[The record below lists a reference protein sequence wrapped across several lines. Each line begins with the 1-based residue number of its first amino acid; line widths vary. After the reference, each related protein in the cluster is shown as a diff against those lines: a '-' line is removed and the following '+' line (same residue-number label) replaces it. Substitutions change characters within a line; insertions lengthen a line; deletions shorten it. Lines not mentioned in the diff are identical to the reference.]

1 MKQVIATS
9 TGSFA
14 EINNARKCLLAVL
27 DGRGPTSQ
35 PDTLNTFP
43 TEPSSEEEKDASYG
57 AVVNPRKDEE
67 LEELGLLDQG
77 QEIEGSSQPMI
88 YDSETIFQTY
98 LTHFYE
104 KKLTDIQIT
113 FDIKITWDN
122 QDSKVILTPNPSC
135 NRKKFLAANEV
146 FVSFY
151 QDVHKNMT
159 LKRLTLENTS
169 GDKRKII
176 LRISKEFS
184 VLIER
189 SEDRKQWTTYGE
201 EESVEAALDELRK
214 AGRVRLE
221 PLARPDGSS
230 KSADDNTDQSNTD
243 LVKTLPGNVKI
254 SVYQGDITE
263 EKVEAIV
270 NAANEWLSHGAG
282 VALAIKD
289 KGGRVID
296 KESRE
301 ITNRRGHLKVGEA
314 VHTSSGHLPC
324 KYIIHS
330 VGPEWRKE
338 GDKNSRKLLRAAC
351 LNSLTEAEQ
360 LEVDS
365 IVLPAISSGIYGMPK
380 EVCAEV
386 MFDAVEEYSTQ
397 LVPQQGFAVTDIRFV
412 NIDDATVKVFRDEF
426 VKRYGSSR
434 GAHPT
439 RQSSFKGKSKTKNG
453 HFQEERE
460 VSATEK
466 HKRENKSG
474 NPGPAKPLHS
484 SHMSGGGRRN
494 RSSKKNDNSSGAG
507 EPPPSSNSG
516 HRQSSSGTGTAE
528 RRSYSEVATSAPD
541 DTARGATSGVFGKG
555 HSASPSSKEPQG
567 ICSDC
572 SIFSVEQLV
581 FVCFVPRVLFRELDG
596 SAYGVNCLPQS

>member
-1 MKQVIATS
+1 MKQVITTS

-57 AVVNPRKDEE
+57 AVVIPRKDEE

-189 SEDRKQWTTYGE
+189 SEDRKQ
-201 EESVEAALDELRK
+201 
-214 AGRVRLE
+214 
-221 PLARPDGSS
+221 
-230 KSADDNTDQSNTD
+230 
-243 LVKTLPGNVKI
+243 
-254 SVYQGDITE
+254 
-263 EKVEAIV
+263 
-270 NAANEWLSHGAG
+270 
-282 VALAIKD
+282 
-289 KGGRVID
+289 
-296 KESRE
+296 
-301 ITNRRGHLKVGEA
+301 
-314 VHTSSGHLPC
+314 
-324 KYIIHS
+324 
-330 VGPEWRKE
+330 
-338 GDKNSRKLLRAAC
+338 
-351 LNSLTEAEQ
+351 
-360 LEVDS
+360 
-365 IVLPAISSGIYGMPK
+365 
-380 EVCAEV
+380 
-386 MFDAVEEYSTQ
+386 
-397 LVPQQGFAVTDIRFV
+397 
-412 NIDDATVKVFRDEF
+412 
-426 VKRYGSSR
+426 
-434 GAHPT
+434 
-439 RQSSFKGKSKTKNG
+439 
-453 HFQEERE
+453 
-460 VSATEK
+460 
-466 HKRENKSG
+466 
-474 NPGPAKPLHS
+474 
-484 SHMSGGGRRN
+484 
-494 RSSKKNDNSSGAG
+494 
-507 EPPPSSNSG
+507 
-516 HRQSSSGTGTAE
+516 
-528 RRSYSEVATSAPD
+528 
-541 DTARGATSGVFGKG
+541 
-555 HSASPSSKEPQG
+555 
-567 ICSDC
+567 
-572 SIFSVEQLV
+572 
-581 FVCFVPRVLFRELDG
+581 
-596 SAYGVNCLPQS
+596 